1 MRVGRWVVVVAFW
14 DQYKRSYLTHRWWS
28 GGTHEMVGGWF
39 VCRLVGWSVDRK
51 WKIVGVFITEEK
63 NTTLINS
70 LPSNKSIISS

>member
-1 MRVGRWVVVVAFW
+1 
-14 DQYKRSYLTHRWWS
+14 
-28 GGTHEMVGGWF
+28 MVGGWF